1 MAKKIIKA
9 RMQQRQDTLAGWAG
23 ENPVLLK
30 GELGLVSDDPNAY
43 KVGDGV
49 TAWNDLPMR
58 GWDGNIAQT
67 TGDSTTAVMSQKA
80 VTEGLDGLDQRVTNV
95 SIQANRLELMKVTVV
110 PGKGLSTNDYS
121 NAEKQKLAGLQN
133 YDDTELRA
141 QVAQKAD
148 RSELTEL
155 SSEIEYL
162 QPFKIPFAKIGYT
175 DITLKYP
182 LQEGMTIV
190 DAVGATEKI
199 SARRSDNSVF
209 QIKTLPYVVEDTIIA
224 LQSESTNGYFLIDTL
239 AKTKLD
245 KVESDLVN
253 LRGIDEYL
261 SQNAIIEGKAD
272 NPNEGDLA
280 VENGTLH
287 QYSRSSKEYD
297 AKYKAVIGTSANDK
311 EFVFQPNYRYDG
323 LNKLDGQSNALG
335 IVEYIPVRF
344 EQAVFGEADADGNRW
359 AEEFQISFY
368 FNESGRVGNVN
379 QLIAFFDADKNHII
393 GSWYFGNAMRADD
406 KKYLCTESVISA
418 DEAIAEA
425 DDATRIYKNTMNLA
439 KTTDGSSKWG
449 IDANGNLIGTLA
461 NVRYIGY
468 GMTYSTARGHSIML
482 NNEYRQVEGWENTRK
497 TINGLVASEINFGK
511 VRMWL
516 TQDAEG
522 NVLNISTEL

>member
-9 RMQQRQDTLAGWAG
+9 RLKQRTDTQANWTAN
-23 ENPVLLK
+23 NPVLLE
-30 GELGLVSDDPNAY
+30 GELGLVTDDKNLY

-49 TAWNDLPMR
+49 TAWNDLPFR
-58 GWDGNIAQT
+58 GFDGTLAHE
-67 TGDSTTAVMSQKA
+67 TGDSETAAMSQKG
-80 VTEGLDGLDQRVTNV
+80 VTQALDKLKERMV
-95 SIQANRLELMKVTVV
+95 EKV
-110 PGKGLSTNDYS
+110 PGKGLSTEDYTP
-121 NAEKQKLAGLQN
+121 EDKRKLAGLQN
-133 YDDTELRA
+133 FNDTEIKQQIGLVEKKA
-141 QVAQKAD
+141 NSALEQVAD
-148 RSELTEL
+148 VESELTEL

-162 QPFKIPFAKIGYT
+162 QPFQIPFAKVGYT

-182 LQEGMTIV
+182 LQEGMTII

-199 SARRSDNSVF
+199 YARRSDNSVF

-245 KVESDLVN
+245 KVESDLAN

-359 AEEFQISFY
+359 AEEFKISFY

-379 QLIAFFDADKNHII
+379 QLIAFFDEGKNHII
-393 GSWYFGNAMRADD
+393 GSWYFGNAQGADD
-406 KKYLCTESVISA
+406 KKYLCTQSVISA

-482 NNEYRQVEGWENTRK
+482 NNEYSQAEGWENTRK
-497 TINGLVASEINFGK
+497 TINSLVASENNFGK

-516 TQDAEG
+516 SQDAEG